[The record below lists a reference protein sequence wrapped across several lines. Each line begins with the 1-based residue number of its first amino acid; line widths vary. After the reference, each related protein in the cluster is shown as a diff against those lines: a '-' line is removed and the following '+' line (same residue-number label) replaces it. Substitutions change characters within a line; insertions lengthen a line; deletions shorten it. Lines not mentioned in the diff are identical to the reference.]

1 MKKILHL
8 SMIFSLAV
16 FSACQKDLSS
26 DGFVLYTG
34 NSVNDTVWT
43 STIPLSASVNNI
55 ADSTG
60 MDILTGEFNPTVSDT
75 VRSAS
80 GLEIS
85 IPANTVVNLSGSP
98 VTDKVKIEISRLQ
111 TKGDLLRS
119 LQSTTTDSR
128 RILEL
133 IGTFF
138 IRASSG
144 NQEVR
149 IKQNGAIK
157 IRFTDTA
164 ELKTNLSV
172 FTAIESN
179 PPPSWGLDSLFA
191 WNRNPDTTTVK
202 TWSNSSGPQGYNK
215 GYEFLAKNFRWI
227 SIGRYIDSS
236 AARTKLSVIL
246 PPNYTNKNTIAFAVL
261 KDKRSV
267 IVLKADF
274 LSRTFASADVPVNTA
289 MTIVSISKIGS
300 SFYLGSRSITDASS
314 APAFSITPDKKTA
327 KQLID
332 FLNTL

>member
-1 MKKILHL
+1 MFALLIG
-8 SMIFSLAV
+8 FT
-16 FSACQKDLSS
+16 ACQKDLSS

-43 STIPLSASVNNI
+43 STTPISASVNNLI
-55 ADSTG
+55 DSTG
-60 MDILTGEFNPTVSDT
+60 TDRFVGEFNPTISDT
-75 VRSAS
+75 LRSAD
-80 GLEIS
+80 GLEVS
-85 IPANTVVNLSGSP
+85 IPANTVVSMSGSP
-98 VTDKVKIEISRLQ
+98 ITDKVKLEINRLQ
-111 TKGDLLRS
+111 TKGDIIRS
-119 LQSTTTDSR
+119 LQFTTTDSR
-128 RILEL
+128 RILEVA
-133 IGTFF
+133 GTFF
-138 IRASSG
+138 IKASSG

-149 IKQNGAIK
+149 IKQNGAFK

-164 ELKTNLSV
+164 DLKTNLSV

-179 PPPSWGLDSLFA
+179 PPPAWGIDSLFS

-202 TWSNSSGPQGYNK
+202 TWGSTSGAQGYSNK

-236 AARTKLSVIL
+236 AARTKLSIIL

-261 KDKRSV
+261 RDKKSIIILRP
-267 IVLKADF
+267 DF

-289 MTIVSISKIGS
+289 MTIVSISKIGD
-300 SFYLGSRSITDASS
+300 SFYLGNRAITDASS
-314 APAFSITPDKKTA
+314 SVAFSITPDKKTA